1 MTSEGIAI
9 MDAGYISI
17 IILAITIVFY
27 IFELLPIP
35 VVAVGSSAL
44 MVIFKVIPANTAWA
58 GFSQDAVLLIAGM
71 FVVCGALVSTGAA
84 DSMAKFIIKIA
95 GGRPKLSVLLML
107 AAAGALSF
115 FVNNTTSTVM
125 FLPLILGVIA
135 QTRDQ
140 GTGVYEQKY
149 MQMLTIMT
157 QIGGMITLVGS
168 AVGLIA
174 SGMLEASGFP
184 PFTFLQFT
192 KISAP
197 MFVIAL
203 VYTFTIGSKYAD
215 RIFGKNPEPGEFVK
229 NFITEYKQTELVN
242 SQETAADPKEARR
255 KKITSSCI
263 LLISVISLTASD
275 FLGISL
281 GTIGI
286 SCGLLCV
293 ITKCLTV
300 KDMYQKIEWGTIF
313 MIGGM
318 VGCAAGL
325 SSSGGGQIIA
335 DFFINLFGSALTPMA
350 VFVALSLLSG
360 ILTQFMSNT
369 GVVGMLIPIGVSI
382 ASGLG
387 MNALPVAIGIYMCAS
402 LSFITPMASVTQV
415 IIMNWGSYKFND
427 YIKYSGPLTVLLTA
441 IVLILVPI
449 FYPLV

>member
-1 MTSEGIAI
+1 
-9 MDAGYISI
+9 
-17 IILAITIVFY
+17 
-27 IFELLPIP
+27 
-35 VVAVGSSAL
+35 
-44 MVIFKVIPANTAWA
+44 
-58 GFSQDAVLLIAGM
+58 
-71 FVVCGALVSTGAA
+71 
-84 DSMAKFIIKIA
+84 
-95 GGRPKLSVLLML
+95 
-107 AAAGALSF
+107 
-115 FVNNTTSTVM
+115 
-125 FLPLILGVIA
+125 
-135 QTRDQ
+135 
-140 GTGVYEQKY
+140 
-149 MQMLTIMT
+149 MQILTIMT

-203 VYTFTIGSKYAD
+203 IYTFTIGDKYAD
-215 RIFGKNPEPGEFVK
+215 MIFGKNPEPGEFVQ
-229 NFITEYKQTELVN
+229 NFISDYRQTEQIN
-242 SQETAADPKEARR
+242 SQETAADPKEAKEARR

-263 LLISVISLTASD
+263 LLISVITLTASD

-293 ITKCLTV
+293 ITKCLSV
-300 KDMYQKIEWGTIF
+300 KEMYQKIEWGTIF

-325 SSSGGGQIIA
+325 SASGGGQIIA
-335 DFFINLFGSALTPMA
+335 DFFIGLFGNALTPMA
-350 VFVALSLLSG
+350 VFIALSLLSG

-427 YIKYSGPLTVLLTA
+427 YIKYSGPLAVLLIV

>member
-1 MTSEGIAI
+1 
-9 MDAGYISI
+9 MDAGYTSI

-95 GGRPKLSVLLML
+95 GGRPKLSILLML
-107 AAAGALSF
+107 AAAGAISF
-115 FVNNTTSTVM
+115 VVNNTTSTVM

-149 MQMLTIMT
+149 MQTLTIMT

-192 KISAP
+192 KISVP

-203 VYTFTIGSKYAD
+203 IYTFTIGDKYAD
-215 RIFGKNPEPGEFVK
+215 MIFGKNPQPSEFVQ
-229 NFITEYKQTELVN
+229 NFITEYKQNEQMN
-242 SQETAADPKEARR
+242 SKETAADPKEAKEAAR

-263 LLISVISLTASD
+263 LLISVIALTASD

-293 ITKCLTV
+293 ITKCLSV

-335 DFFINLFGSALTPMA
+335 DFFIGLFGSALTPMA
-350 VFVALSLLSG
+350 VFTVLSVLSG

-427 YIKYSGPLTVLLTA
+427 YIKYSGPLTVLLIA